1 MNRIFQ
7 YFATA
12 FDSNRREII
21 FVAFSFLL
29 LIVLLML
36 PTGFEELI
44 DRNAERVRARVV
56 ATDNSEVKQLG
67 IVKVGTQI
75 VTVEILQG
83 KFRGTQT
90 NGVNELIGSM
100 ELDTMFAPG
109 DTAFVTL
116 DLSIDGKSIV
126 ATNVIDHYRINIEM
140 VLFVLFFLFLLLYAG
155 WTGLKAFLSFIITAA
170 AIWKL
175 LLPGFLKGYDP
186 VLISLGIVTLLT
198 AFIIFLIGGISKKG
212 FIAFIGAVSG
222 IAVTCVLSII
232 FGNLFHIHG
241 AVKQFS
247 ETLLYSGFP
256 HLDISK
262 IFLSGI
268 FLASSGAVMDI
279 AMDISAAMHEVKSN
293 HQEIS
298 TGKLILSG
306 LTVGRAV
313 VGTMTTTLLLAYSGG
328 YTAMLMVF
336 IAQGTP
342 LVNVLNINYVS
353 AEILHTLVG
362 SFGLVLVAPL
372 TAVIGGFLYNRT
384 SEEFKNHGQ
393 KATVELIQKRGPFK
407 VPYV

>member
-1 MNRIFQ
+1 MKQLFFN
-7 YFATA
+7 
-12 FDSNRREII
+12 NRRDILFVTLSLI
-21 FVAFSFLL
+21 FLTVLL
-29 LIVLLML
+29 LL

-44 DRNAERVRARVV
+44 NTNAERVRAQVI
-56 ATDNSEVKQLG
+56 ATDNSEVQQLG

-75 VTVEILQG
+75 VTVEILSG
-83 KFRGTQT
+83 NFKGTET
-90 NGVNELIGSM
+90 TGVNELIGSM

-116 DLSIDGKSIV
+116 DLASDGKSIV
-126 ATNVIDHYRINIEM
+126 ATNVIDHYRIDIEL
-140 VLFVLFFLFLLLYAG
+140 VLFLLFFLFLLLYAG
-155 WTGLKAFLSFIITAA
+155 WTGFKAFLSFIITAA

-186 VLISLGIVTLLT
+186 ILISLGIVTMLT
-198 AFIIFLIGGISKKG
+198 AFIIFLIGGLSKKG
-212 FIAFIGAVSG
+212 GIAFLGAVSG
-222 IAVTCVLSII
+222 ILVTGLLSIL
-232 FGNLFHIHG
+232 FGELFHIHG
-241 AVKQFS
+241 AVKPFS

-256 HLDISK
+256 HLDLSK

-279 AMDISAAMHEVKSN
+279 AMDISASMNEVKQN
-293 HQEIS
+293 HPEIK

-306 LTVGRAV
+306 LAVGRAV

-328 YTAMLMVF
+328 FTAMLMVF

-342 LVNVLNINYVS
+342 LVNVLNITYVS

-372 TAVIGGFLYNRT
+372 TAVVGGILYNR
-384 SEEFKNHGQ
+384 SSCKEKS
-393 KATVELIQKRGPFK
+393 V
-407 VPYV
+407 VSV